1 MKRLSAHPYLEGT
14 WFSLVIGLILLTLPG
29 VLVDR
34 VSAAELRLKDGRIVT
49 GKLGMVSTIGEMP
62 KPQNATDGGP
72 LQLIVLLD
80 DDLRRTFL
88 PKRQVQE
95 VAQEPGQAR
104 ERFTIPQRLQRAGRA
119 VKSVGPAIR
128 VQPFDEYGRRI
139 YTMNTGQ
146 GPLDIIQGI
155 TEITPEWTKV
165 EGISHMWDMRVATSS
180 IPRDVLSKI
189 LLNQIDPKDIEQ
201 RKKVARFYIQA
212 ERYEEAARELEGV
225 LADFTSSPAAKEQVA
240 PTLLAL
246 RQMAAKRFLSE
257 LKLRRDAGQHAL
269 VIDALGRFPSEG
281 VGGEVLQAVRE
292 MVDSYRSMQ
301 TQRKSIIAK
310 MDELLAKLDDSA
322 LRGQFQ
328 PIRDEIAAELSLS
341 TLGRMAAFM
350 QHADDAELRVPER
363 LALAVTGWLLG
374 SDAATLK
381 PQAAISAY
389 RVRKMV
395 IDYLNES
402 VKLSRA
408 RLFGEMSSQEGA
420 SPEIVAAMLAA
431 MKPPLATAAQDAQR
445 PGHFVLEV
453 PGVSGQPAV
462 HYRVQL
468 PPEYDPYRRYP
479 TIVTLHGPGVST
491 ETQIDWWAGAPNKN
505 GQRMGQA
512 TRYGYLVIAPEWTT
526 EHQLQYEYS
535 AREHAAVLHSLR
547 DACRRFSVDTD
558 RVFLSGHSL
567 GGNAA
572 WDIGLAH
579 PDLWAGVIP
588 IVAQADRYCTLYW
601 RNAELVPY
609 YFICGELDGSKLSA
623 NARDFDRYMTRGYNV
638 TVVEYLGRGHEDYYD
653 EVQRLFDWMNRLRR
667 NFYPKEFTCAT
678 MRSWDNF
685 FWWVELASLPKNA
698 TVEPS
703 NWPPPRGTQAVQV
716 SALANTNNGLSV
728 RTGSG
733 LVNVWLSPKLVDLHR
748 RVNVVVNG
756 RRLSAEAATTA
767 NLDVLLED
775 ARTRADRQNPFWAR
789 VEMSTGRGG

>member
-1 MKRLSAHPYLEGT
+1 MAGSPASLSFRLAL
-14 WFSLVIGLILLTLPG
+14 LALAGLFAVPG
-29 VLVDR
+29 W
-34 VSAAELRLKDGRIVT
+34 ATELRLKDGRIVS

-62 KPQNATDGGP
+62 KPQDGSGGGP

-104 ERFTIPQRLQRAGRA
+104 ERFNIPQRVQRSGRV

-139 YTMNTGQ
+139 YTMNTVQ

-180 IPRDVLSKI
+180 IPHETLNKI
-189 LLNQIDPKDIEQ
+189 LLGQINPKDIEQ
-201 RKKVARFYIQA
+201 RKKIARFYIQA
-212 ERYEEAARELEGV
+212 ERYEEAARELEGI
-225 LADFTSSPAAKEQVA
+225 LADFTSNPAAKEQVA

-246 RQMAAKRFLSE
+246 RQMAAQRFLNE
-257 LKLRRDAGQHAL
+257 LKLRRDAGQHQL
-269 VIDALGRFPSEG
+269 VLSSLEHFPSEG
-281 VGGEVLQAVRE
+281 VAGEVLQAVRE
-292 MVDSYRSMQ
+292 MVDSYRAMQ
-301 TQRKSIIAK
+301 TQRKAVIAK
-310 MDELLAKLDDSA
+310 IDELLAKLDDSA

-328 PIRDEIAAELSLS
+328 PIRDEIAAELGFS
-341 TLGRMAAFM
+341 TLSRMAAFM
-350 QHADDAELRVPER
+350 QHADDAELRLPER

-381 PQAAISAY
+381 PQAALSAY

-395 IDYLNES
+395 LDYLGEPI
-402 VKLSRA
+402 KLNRA
-408 RLFGEMSSQEGA
+408 RLFGEMASQEGA
-420 SPEIVAAMLAA
+420 AAEIVAAMLGA
-431 MKPPLATAAQDAQR
+431 MKPPLATPAQEGQK
-445 PGHFVLEV
+445 PGHYVLEV
-453 PGVSGQPAV
+453 PGMAGLPAV
-462 HYRVQL
+462 PYRVQL
-468 PPEYDPYRRYP
+468 PPEYDPYHRYP
-479 TIVTLHGPGVST
+479 TIVTLHGPGINT
-491 ETQIDWWAGAPNKN
+491 ETQVDWWAGAPGKN

-512 TRYGYLVIAPEWTT
+512 TRYSYIVIAPEWTT
-526 EHQLQYEYS
+526 EHQREYEFS
-535 AREHAAVLHSLR
+535 AREHAAVLNCLR

-558 RVFLSGHSL
+558 RVYLSGHSM

-588 IVAQADRYCTLYW
+588 IVAQVDRYCSLYW

-609 YFICGELDGSKLSA
+609 YFVCGELDGNKLA
-623 NARDFDRYMTRGYNV
+623 VNARDFDRYMTRGYNV

-653 EVQRLFDWMNRLRR
+653 EIQRLFDWMNRLRR

-703 NWPPPRGTQAVQV
+703 DWPPPRGTQAVQV
-716 SALANTNNGLSV
+716 TGMVNTNNGLSV

-733 LVNVWLSPKLVDLHR
+733 MINVWLSPKLVDLRR

>member
-1 MKRLSAHPYLEGT
+1 MAKPRLS
-14 WFSLVIGLILLTLPG
+14 LVFRLALLAWVPLGVAPG
-29 VLVDR
+29 WG
-34 VSAAELRLKDGRIVT
+34 AELRLKDGRIVS

-62 KPQNATDGGP
+62 KPQDAAGGGP

-104 ERFTIPQRLQRAGRA
+104 ERFNIPQRVQRSGRV

-139 YTMNTGQ
+139 YTMNTMQ

-165 EGISHMWDMRVATSS
+165 EGISHLWDMRVATSS
-180 IPRDVLSKI
+180 IPHETLNKI
-189 LLNQIDPKDIEQ
+189 LLGQINPKDIEH
-201 RKKVARFYIQA
+201 RKKIARFYIQA
-212 ERYEEAARELEGV
+212 ERYEEAARELEGI
-225 LADFTSSPAAKEQVA
+225 LADFTSNPAAKEQVA

-246 RQMAAKRFLSE
+246 RQMAAQRFLNE
-257 LKLRRDAGQHAL
+257 LKLRRDAGQHQL
-269 VIDALGRFPSEG
+269 VLSSLEHFPSEG
-281 VGGEVLQAVRE
+281 VAGEVLQAVRE
-292 MVDSYRSMQ
+292 MVDSYRGMQ
-301 TQRKSIIAK
+301 TQRKAVIAK
-310 MDELLAKLDDSA
+310 IDELLAKLDDSA

-328 PIRDEIAAELSLS
+328 PIRDEIAAELSFS
-341 TLGRMAAFM
+341 TLSRMAAFM
-350 QHADDAELRVPER
+350 QHADDTELRLPER

-395 IDYLNES
+395 LDYLGEPI
-402 VKLSRA
+402 KLNRA

-420 SPEIVAAMLAA
+420 APEIVAAMLGA
-431 MKPPLATAAQDAQR
+431 MKPPLATPAQEGQK
-445 PGHFVLEV
+445 PGHYVLEV
-453 PGVSGQPAV
+453 PGMASLPAV
-462 HYRVQL
+462 QYRVQL

-479 TIVTLHGPGVST
+479 TIVTLHGPGINT
-491 ETQIDWWAGAPNKN
+491 ETQVDWWAGAPGKN

-512 TRYGYLVIAPEWTT
+512 TRYGYIVIAPEWTT
-526 EHQLQYEYS
+526 EHQREYEFS
-535 AREHAAVLHSLR
+535 AREHAAVLNCLR

-558 RVFLSGHSL
+558 RVYLSGHSM

-588 IVAQADRYCTLYW
+588 IVAQVDRYCSLYW
-601 RNAELVPY
+601 RNAEQVPY
-609 YFICGELDGSKLSA
+609 YFVCGELDGNKLA
-623 NARDFDRYMTRGYNV
+623 VNARDFDRYMTRGYNV

-653 EVQRLFDWMNRLRR
+653 EIQRLFDWMNRLRR

-703 NWPPPRGTQAVQV
+703 DWPPPRGTQAVQV
-716 SALANTNNGLSV
+716 TGMVNTNNGLSV

-733 LVNVWLSPKLVDLHR
+733 MINVWLSPKLVDLHR

-756 RRLSAEAATTA
+756 RRLGAEAATTA